1 MIIKID
7 EKATT
12 TFSRA
17 RGLMFRKNPKRILF
31 IFNKEGTYPIHSLF
45 VFFKFD
51 AVYLDKNMKI
61 IEIFEGINPF
71 TLIIKPQKK
80 AKYLLEMEVESVKKL
95 KLHKNIVIK
104 TK

>member
-1 MIIKID
+1 MIIQID
-7 EKATT
+7 EIAN
-12 TFSRA
+12 TFFSKV

-31 IFNKEGTYPIHSLF
+31 IFDKEGIYSIHSFF

-51 AVYLDKNMKI
+51 AIYLDKNMKI
-61 IEIFEGINPF
+61 VEIFKNIKPF
-71 TLIIKPQKK
+71 TPLIKPTKK

-95 KLHKNIVIK
+95 NLHKNITIK